1 MVILLGADTGL
12 SRIMYSPL
20 PAIHP
25 LQPQFITT
33 AIQLHPGILVCLW
46 TRVLNSASTRRGA
59 NNKDG
64 GLPESSGYCAIGG
77 NSTNPKRKKSAKT
90 RIRSA
95 ECQSKTSRGS
105 FSYRILA
112 VYRVRCSKE
121 NVTLDQ
127 TVVTVGYSS
136 KNMSGPLWA
145 LIVRLEDHR
154 D

>member
-1 MVILLGADTGL
+1 MVILLGANTGL

-46 TRVLNSASTRRGA
+46 TRVLNPASTRRGA

-77 NSTNPKRKKSAKT
+77 NSTNPKRKKSAKREHVRPNANPKPLEEVLVIGFWPCT
-90 RIRSA
+90 ALDVAKKTLLYIR
-95 ECQSKTSRGS
+95 RG
-105 FSYRILA
+105 YRGLLKQKHEWA
-112 VYRVRCSKE
+112 FVGPGCS
-121 NVTLDQ
+121 T
-127 TVVTVGYSS
+127 
-136 KNMSGPLWA
+136 
-145 LIVRLEDHR
+145 
-154 D
+154 